1 MSKSSDQYESLNSI
15 QVKAI
20 QSMFRFYDLDLTGK
34 ITKERAQKIL
44 QRIGID
50 PTAPTMHTVVNLKEL
65 LEYIDHHLPEPDPP
79 LQSELTSFIKLVAK
93 HDESTDM
100 KPEPEGA
107 AAAPFGQAEAAPV
120 VNNPYSVT
128 IKPKNIID
136 FFESTDQP
144 IPNSAGVVHQLMT
157 SMQDW
162 DDCRETPS
170 IPPAIFV
177 RDLTKFAKKTNA
189 LRDFV

>member
-1 MSKSSDQYESLNSI
+1 MSKSSDQYHSLNSI

-50 PTAPTMHTVVNLKEL
+50 STAPTMHTVVNLKEL

-93 HDESTDM
+93 HDDTVDKKIENES
-100 KPEPEGA
+100 GSS
-107 AAAPFGQAEAAPV
+107 FGQTEAPV
-120 VNNPYSVT
+120 VNNPYSTV
-128 IKPKNIID
+128 IKPQNIID

-144 IPNSAGVVHQLMT
+144 IPNSVGVVHHLMT

-162 DDCRETPS
+162 DDCRETPA
-170 IPPAIFV
+170 IPPAIFS

-189 LRDFV
+189 LRDFI

>member
-1 MSKSSDQYESLNSI
+1 MSLNSI

-65 LEYIDHHLPEPDPP
+65 LEYIDHHLPDPDPP

-93 HDESTDM
+93 HDDTTEKTVEAEGSTSNS
-100 KPEPEGA
+100 
-107 AAAPFGQAEAAPV
+107 FGTSDAPV

-128 IKPKNIID
+128 VKPQNIIE

-144 IPNSAGVVHQLMT
+144 IPNSAGVVNHLMT

-162 DDCRETPS
+162 DDCSETPS